1 MTLENKKLGTHRNVG
16 AYNFKTLLTNQVI
29 FTVLYL
35 GVPMMSDAQLIEV
48 IKQIVSRGNNAEV
61 RKRKDGTLVVM
72 EVKKNIYA
80 S

>member
-1 MTLENKKLGTHRNVG
+1 
-16 AYNFKTLLTNQVI
+16 
-29 FTVLYL
+29 
-35 GVPMMSDAQLIEV
+35 MMSDAQLIEV